1 MARTLWVPFK
11 TVYGSKCIIYWA
23 VRHCCWSWLWRWQIV
38 CRVSKVAWLLLWV
51 EKRSSKSANH
61 LWLSNCLIILIW
73 ILHKIM
79 KGQSNVSS
87 ICFKNA
93 PSNQKWLP
101 SVCQAQL
108 LQISQDMFPFG
119 NWWMIPVP
127 LIMTNKL
134 LFVWWFTRQMSIMG
148 MTNAPFKFK
157 GCPAAHNGKEF
168 VSLLCRL
175 VHGYRTKA
183 NLLLQLVSLLTEY
196 ECRQAGLPMVL
207 MENVCLGKQ
216 VPAYSRNKPYGD
228 YCGTYHYQQQLCLL
242 SEFWNLFCQVIFTE
256 KHLVFNM
263 V

>member
-1 MARTLWVPFK
+1 MS
-11 TVYGSKCIIYWA
+11 GEEII
-23 VRHCCWSWLWRWQIV
+23 
-38 CRVSKVAWLLLWV
+38 
-51 EKRSSKSANH
+51 
-61 LWLSNCLIILIW
+61 
-73 ILHKIM
+73 
-79 KGQSNVSS
+79 
-87 ICFKNA
+87 
-93 PSNQKWLP
+93 
-101 SVCQAQL
+101 
-108 LQISQDMFPFG
+108 QISQSFMALQLPHYSYLDPAQDCERAKQFYLNMFKKCSFFKSKMVAISMSSTVTTDFQDMFPFG

-207 MENVCLGKQ
+207 MESVCRGKQ

-228 YCGTYHYQQQLCLL
+228 YCGTYHYQPQLCLL